1 MRGLKEF
8 FLWLVVVLV
17 YIFSFAKCQAQTAP
31 FVYVK
36 HKSYEVYYDM
46 VNHSPAVV
54 VYSLELSDFAGNCK
68 LSGQHF
74 KQDTKLPRP
83 RVKDDDFK
91 GSGYVRGHLCPAG
104 DRDSN
109 KSLMKDTY
117 YCSNI
122 VPMSMVT
129 NSGNWKRTEDY
140 ARALA
145 ANGCKIIAAAV
156 PVFMNCDTVFIGQ
169 SKVRVPGTIIKAVL
183 CRHHPDECKLF
194 FVSNLSTEI
203 FTAVSNTHQVSTTG
217 QYIEK
222 FYHGKENQIDI
233 MSQGALVI
241 LGQICSP
248 YFNKQN

>member
-8 FLWLVVVLV
+8 FLWLVVVLI
-17 YIFSFAKCQAQTAP
+17 YIFSFAKCKAQTAP
-31 FVYVK
+31 FYYVK

-109 KSLMKDTY
+109 KALMKDTY

-129 NSGNWKRTEDY
+129 NSGNWKKTEDY
-140 ARALA
+140 ARSLA
-145 ANGCKIIAAAV
+145 AHGCKIVVAAV
-156 PVFMNCDTVFIGQ
+156 PLFMNCDTTFVGHT
-169 SKVRVPGTIIKAVL
+169 KVRVPGTIIKAVL
-183 CRHHPDECKLF
+183 CRHHPDECRLF
-194 FVSNLSTEI
+194 FVGNQSSYF
-203 FTAVSNTHQVSTTG
+203 FTAASNTNEVDLFSR
-217 QYIEK
+217 YYDF
-222 FYHGKENQIDI
+222 FYHGKENQYDI
-233 MSQGALVI
+233 MSQAALVI
-241 LGQICSP
+241 LAQICSP
-248 YFNKQN
+248 YFKSNN

>member
-8 FLWLVVVLV
+8 FLWLVVVLI

-36 HKSYEVYYDM
+36 HKSYEVYYDV

-54 VYSLELSDFAGNCK
+54 VYYLELSDFAGTCK

-129 NSGNWKRTEDY
+129 NSGNWKKTEDY

-145 ANGCKIIAAAV
+145 TNGCKIVAAAV
-156 PVFMNCDTVFIGQ
+156 PLFMNCDTVFIGHT
-169 SKVRVPGTIIKAVL
+169 KVRVPGTIIKAVL
-183 CRHHPDECKLF
+183 CRDHPDECKLF
-194 FVSNLSTEI
+194 FVGNQSSYF
-203 FTAVSNTHQVSTTG
+203 FTAVSNTNLG
-217 QYIEK
+217 EFFFPYIEK
-222 FYHGKENQIDI
+222 IYHGKKNQLDI
-233 MSQGALVI
+233 MSQAALVI
-241 LGQICSP
+241 LEQICSP